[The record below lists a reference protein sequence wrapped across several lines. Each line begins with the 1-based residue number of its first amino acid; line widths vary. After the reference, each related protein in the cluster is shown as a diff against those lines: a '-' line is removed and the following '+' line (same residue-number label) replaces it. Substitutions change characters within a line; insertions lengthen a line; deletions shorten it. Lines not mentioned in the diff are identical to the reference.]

1 MRILHL
7 YPNLMN
13 LYGDHANVTLLKKH
27 LEDQGVEVIA
37 DRREVYESFDPD
49 SYDLIYMGSG
59 TEKNLMVAL
68 DELNKYKYYLKKY
81 VEEGKVLL
89 LTGNAREVAAS
100 SIDGRKALDLVG
112 FDVVTTEK
120 RYTGDVIVKNSEI
133 GEVVGFINRS
143 TLIEGGLE
151 HKLFDYDFRYEGLKD
166 NEYEGYRYRNL
177 FGTHIIGPVLVKNPC
192 FMNFIVSILMKGKYH
207 KIAYPYEED
216 AYQTTLRELK
226 KRK

>member
-27 LEDQGVEVIA
+27 LEDQGVEVIV

-59 TEKNLMVAL
+59 TEKDLMVAL

-89 LTGNAREVAAS
+89 LTGNAMEVAAS
-100 SIDGRKALDLVG
+100 RIDGRNALGLVD
-112 FDVVTTEK
+112 FDVVTTDK

-192 FMNFIVSILMKGKYH
+192 FMNYIVSILMKGKYH

>member
-27 LEDQGVEVIA
+27 LEDQGVEVIV

-81 VEEGKVLL
+81 VEEGKVLF
-89 LTGNAREVAAS
+89 LTGNAMEVAAS
-100 SIDGRKALDLVG
+100 RIDGRKALDLVG

-192 FMNFIVSILMKGKYH
+192 FMSFIVSILMKGKYH

>member
-27 LEDQGVEVIA
+27 LEDQGVEVIV

-81 VEEGKVLL
+81 VEEGKVLF
-89 LTGNAREVAAS
+89 LTGNAMEVAAS
-100 SIDGRKALDLVG
+100 RIDDRKALDLVG

-192 FMNFIVSILMKGKYH
+192 FMNFIVSILMKGKYQ
-207 KIAYPYEED
+207 KIVYPYEED